1 MYDLKNFIFDNLII
15 LAVPFMIKTSL
26 KRNTQSFSVLCV
38 FVPHMA
44 S

>member
-1 MYDLKNFIFDNLII
+1 
-15 LAVPFMIKTSL
+15 PFMIKTSL
-26 KRNTQSFSVLCV
+26 KTNLIFFFLCV

>member
-1 MYDLKNFIFDNLII
+1 I

-26 KRNTQSFSVLCV
+26 KTNLIFFFLCV

>member
-1 MYDLKNFIFDNLII
+1 

-26 KRNTQSFSVLCV
+26 KTNLIFFFLCV